1 MEADVACA
9 FMQEAEKIVYLKLV
23 IIRQQKRF
31 TSERCT
37 VYHFSLLVTYCS
49 LDDADNE
56 LRSFVVEL
64 ILRIVKI
71 PEEAFDALL
80 QFDASSLPSVSYSL
94 GIVENIV
101 PVSPR

>member
-23 IIRQQKRF
+23 IVCQQKRL
-31 TSERCT
+31 SSKWCT
-37 VYHFSLLVTYCS
+37 VYLLSLLVTYCS